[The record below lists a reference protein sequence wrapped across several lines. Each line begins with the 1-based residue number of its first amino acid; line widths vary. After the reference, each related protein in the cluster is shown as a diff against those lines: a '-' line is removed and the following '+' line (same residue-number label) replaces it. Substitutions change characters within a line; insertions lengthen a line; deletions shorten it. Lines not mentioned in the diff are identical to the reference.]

1 METEHGQSGH
11 LVHAPSTAARL
22 LFPLPCPHPTTLTP
36 IPPPAPPCPAGYW
49 PLYRYRP
56 GNAAG
61 EGQLVLDSKKIK
73 GELEEFLKLE
83 NR

>member
-1 METEHGQSGH
+1 MGGRR
-11 LVHAPSTAARL
+11 AARL
-22 LFPLPCPHPTTLTP
+22 SSVPPISHSLTLHSSNPSPTT
-36 IPPPAPPCPAGYW
+36 PAGYW